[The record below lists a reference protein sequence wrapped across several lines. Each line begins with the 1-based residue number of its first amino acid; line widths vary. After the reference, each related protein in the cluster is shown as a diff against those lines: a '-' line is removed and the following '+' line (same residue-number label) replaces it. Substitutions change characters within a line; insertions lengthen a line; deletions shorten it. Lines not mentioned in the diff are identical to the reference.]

1 MESPESG
8 GAATA
13 VAFEF
18 PAGDP
23 ATSSSSAPVKIPRR
37 IRRRLLEAKRGSSP
51 PSSVEEIEAKLKEAD
66 LRRQVPN
73 FFLSLF
79 REILDFI
86 FVNFGFCLIVQLKI
100 CCCCFFF

>member
-1 MESPESG
+1 MDAELPESC

-13 VAFEF
+13 VAFEL
-18 PAGDP
+18 PA
-23 ATSSSSAPVKIPRR
+23 ASSSAPVKIPRR